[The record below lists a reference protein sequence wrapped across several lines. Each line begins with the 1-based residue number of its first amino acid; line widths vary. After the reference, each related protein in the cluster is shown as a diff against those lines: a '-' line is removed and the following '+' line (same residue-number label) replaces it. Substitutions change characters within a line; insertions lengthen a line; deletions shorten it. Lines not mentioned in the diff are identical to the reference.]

1 MSEVFNEDRRAWQ
14 WVTAESAKASPTIVP
29 APASRHEPFPLTDL
43 QRAYWLGR
51 ADYFELGNI
60 GCHVYVEIELPG
72 VDRRRLRAAWQK
84 LINRHEML
92 RAIIRD
98 DGLQQILPHTQPYDI
113 SHLDLRDADQ
123 STADFE
129 LAAIRDRM
137 SHQVFS
143 PDRWPLFEVRS
154 TELKD
159 RTLLHFSGDLLF
171 IDVWSL
177 QILHGELIQLAYQRT
192 ARVAPLEISFR
203 DYVLSAAQQRDSKSY
218 RRAEEYWLRR
228 LDTLPPAPKLPLA
241 KSPAAIT
248 QPRFRRREAMLDDEV
263 WRKLKNRSAKART
276 SLSGTLLA
284 AFASFI
290 GIDSLVIQFL
300 IFAGVS
306 IALTAASRT
315 IFINYFSRDKTEQGL
330 RSGVDSLPGK
340 VGTVVSSS
348 KGAMN
353 EGAVK
358 VFGSTWTAYPAPG
371 EQPLEAG
378 ERVCVESVEG
388 ASIYVRRVGS
398 EPDWRPKSLPEVRQD

>member
-14 WVTAESAKASPTIVP
+14 WVTAESAKTSPTIVP

-98 DGLQQILPHTQPYDI
+98 DGLQQILPHTPPYDI

-143 PDRWPLFEVRS
+143 PDRWPLFEVRT

-159 RTLLHFSGDLLF
+159 RTLLHFSCDLLF

-192 ARVAPLEISFR
+192 ARLAPLEISFR

-248 QPRFRRREAMLDDEV
+248 QPRF
-263 WRKLKNRSAKART
+263 S
-276 SLSGTLLA
+276 
-284 AFASFI
+284 
-290 GIDSLVIQFL
+290 
-300 IFAGVS
+300 
-306 IALTAASRT
+306 
-315 IFINYFSRDKTEQGL
+315 
-330 RSGVDSLPGK
+330 
-340 VGTVVSSS
+340 
-348 KGAMN
+348 
-353 EGAVK
+353 
-358 VFGSTWTAYPAPG
+358 APG
-371 EQPLEAG
+371 SDA
-378 ERVCVESVEG
+378 
-388 ASIYVRRVGS
+388 
-398 EPDWRPKSLPEVRQD
+398 

>member
-98 DGLQQILPHTQPYDI
+98 DGLQQILPHTPPYDI

-143 PDRWPLFEVRS
+143 PDRWPLFEVRT

-159 RTLLHFSGDLLF
+159 RTLLHFSCDLLF

-192 ARVAPLEISFR
+192 ARLPPLEISFR
-203 DYVLSAAQQRDSKSY
+203 DYVLSAAQQRGSKSY

-263 WRKLKNRSAKART
+263 WRKLRNRSAKART

-284 AFASFI
+284 AFARVT
-290 GIDSLVIQFL
+290 G
-300 IFAGVS
+300 GVEPKP
-306 IALTAASRT
+306 ALHPQYNPVPTRLPASA
-315 IFINYFSRDKTEQGL
+315 
-330 RSGVDSLPGK
+330 
-340 VGTVVSSS
+340 SSS
-348 KGAMN
+348 
-353 EGAVK
+353 
-358 VFGSTWTAYPAPG
+358 
-371 EQPLEAG
+371 AG
-378 ERVCVESVEG
+378 R
-388 ASIYVRRVGS
+388 
-398 EPDWRPKSLPEVRQD
+398 